1 MADNDLELME
11 VIVSRSPT
19 RRDPFVARIPFLFRG
34 TASVLSPFKER
45 VRNAARLYIKRRTIR
60 VLESLDDRM
69 LDDIGLSRNEI
80 ARVADDL
87 VADDPRPAEVLQSG
101 RRALSQQRESHPAV
115 PRTVLQL
122 PACHVPIAPVRPR
135 A

>member
-1 MADNDLELME
+1 M
-11 VIVSRSPT
+11 SRSPM
-19 RRDPFVARIPFLFRG
+19 RRNPFVARIPFLFRG
-34 TASVLSPFKER
+34 TASVLSLFKEG

-69 LDDIGLSRNEI
+69 LDDIGLSRSQI
-80 ARVADDL
+80 ASVADDL

-101 RRALSQQRESHPAV
+101 RRALSQQRESRPAV
-115 PRTVLQL
+115 SGTVLPP
-122 PACHVPIAPVRPR
+122 PACHVPIASVRPR